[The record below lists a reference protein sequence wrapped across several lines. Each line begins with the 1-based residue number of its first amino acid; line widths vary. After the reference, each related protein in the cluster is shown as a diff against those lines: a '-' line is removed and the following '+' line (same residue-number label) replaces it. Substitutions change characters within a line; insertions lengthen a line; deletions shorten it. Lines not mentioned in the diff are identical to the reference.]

1 METKMLKAHIP
12 LPLAER
18 LQDVATHLG
27 IEPSAIVSEAVAAW
41 LERQEER
48 RLLDLRS
55 LAGANAIFVV
65 ETHRVTDWADS
76 L

>member
-18 LQDVATHLG
+18 LQDVADHLG

-55 LAGANAIFVV
+55 LASANAMFVV

>member
-18 LQDVATHLG
+18 LQDVADHLG

>member
-18 LQDVATHLG
+18 LQDVADQLG
-27 IEPSAIVSEAVAAW
+27 IETSAIVSEAIAAW
-41 LERQEER
+41 LEREEER
-48 RLLDLRS
+48 RLLDLRA
-55 LAGANAIFVV
+55 LAGANAMFVI
-65 ETHRVTDWADS
+65 ETHRVRDWADS

>member
-18 LQDVATHLG
+18 LHDVANHLG
-27 IEPSAIVSEAVAAW
+27 IEPSAIVGEAIATW
-41 LERQEER
+41 LEREEER

-55 LAGANAIFVV
+55 LASANAMFVV

>member
-18 LQDVATHLG
+18 LQDVADHLG
-27 IEPSAIVSEAVAAW
+27 IEPSAIISKAIAAW
-41 LERQEER
+41 LEREEER
-48 RLLDLRS
+48 RVLDLRS
-55 LAGANAIFVV
+55 LASTNAMFVI
-65 ETHRVTDWADS
+65 ETHRVRDWADS